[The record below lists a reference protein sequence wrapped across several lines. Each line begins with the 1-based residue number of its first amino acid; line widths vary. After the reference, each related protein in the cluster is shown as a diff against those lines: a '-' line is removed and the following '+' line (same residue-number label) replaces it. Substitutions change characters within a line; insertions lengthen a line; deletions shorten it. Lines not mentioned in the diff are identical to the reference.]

1 MNNIELAVLVLLGE
15 REILYI
21 LTISVNMQGFLTH
34 LVFSWAIWMRKK
46 SLKTRGKTEKRLPEV
61 VISIGALVSR
71 CHSYHSSPRSR
82 RSVPR
87 GYEDDIVGFQPDPL
101 IVRRVA
107 P

>member
-1 MNNIELAVLVLLGE
+1 MLGKHARVSDSLSIQLGHMDE
-15 REILYI
+15 
-21 LTISVNMQGFLTH
+21 
-34 LVFSWAIWMRKK
+34 RKK